1 MFDTDGSGTIDAS
14 ELGAALKAMGHELSE
29 AELKQMLAQAD
40 DDGTGEI
47 EFEEFCALMG
57 IEIPAKPDSSAQLP
71 AAGEEG
77 DKNEPGPTA
86 KQPRQEKM
94 PKKAAD
100 PNEKVDPHA
109 ILSEQEIK
117 EMKEIFELFDEDR
130 SGFIDMEE
138 LGKMM
143 VTGKLCSMCWTTK
156 CQRTDDDISS
166 TRMAWDVPSRMP
178 SFARWWPTWTWMAQA
193 RSTLTSF

>member
-1 MFDTDGSGTIDAS
+1 
-14 ELGAALKAMGHELSE
+14 
-29 AELKQMLAQAD
+29 
-40 DDGTGEI
+40 
-47 EFEEFCALMG
+47 
-57 IEIPAKPDSSAQLP
+57 
-71 AAGEEG
+71 
-77 DKNEPGPTA
+77 
-86 KQPRQEKM
+86 M

-100 PNEKVDPHA
+100 PNEKVDPQA

-130 SGFIDMEE
+130 SGCIDMEE